1 MQITAGEK
9 KSFLDSFKPLKEG
22 DQERA
27 QKLLDELHEV
37 FKDWVTRQ
45 RGDRLKHDKD
55 NDLFTGEFWIGQ
67 KGASIYEVQHKNLE
81 GPGILRKTFSSFGC
95 FRVVFL
101 TTKGK
106 KSYYGMYIVAMIS
119 QT

>member
-67 KGASIYEVQHKNLE
+67 KGASIHDVHYLQWRGSLRQTLWLQTYRVLTVKSK
-81 GPGILRKTFSSFGC
+81 ILCLMAELLPFC
-95 FRVVFL
+95 FH
-101 TTKGK
+101 
-106 KSYYGMYIVAMIS
+106 
-119 QT
+119 

>member
-1 MQITAGEK
+1 MYNKWDLQHLQITAGEK

-67 KGASIYEVQHKNLE
+67 KGASIYDVKYFNISNLV
-81 GPGILRKTFSSFGC
+81 LLSSA
-95 FRVVFL
+95 
-101 TTKGK
+101 
-106 KSYYGMYIVAMIS
+106 S
-119 QT
+119 